1 MSEDSKIEAA
11 ATEAVAK
18 AEAAA
23 TRRRWINLG
32 EFVAVAGL
40 IIAAVSLWMT
50 WHDRKADEADKQA
63 EKTVEAQDKAHYAV
77 RSAMRGKDIVITADD
92 RHTLGDIAVT
102 FPSDL
107 GIDAQTNATQTIPVG
122 WYEKALLKATDG
134 DADRQ
139 TGKLPVLLTVSY
151 MNDDK
156 PMSTTGV
163 FDIVWRTNGRL
174 PPLGRDLHILGMRL
188 HERGGSQAR
197 IDALWKAS
205 RLAS

>member
-1 MSEDSKIEAA
+1 MSEGGEIQAA

-63 EKTVEAQDKAHYAV
+63 EKTAEAHDKARYEV
-77 RSAMRGKDIVITADD
+77 RSTVRHNDIVVTADD
-92 RHTLGDIAVT
+92 RHVLGDINVT

-107 GIDAQTNATQTIPVG
+107 GVSPQTNAAQTVQG
-122 WYEKALLKATDG
+122 RWYEGALLKATDDG
-134 DADRQ
+134 ADNQ
-139 TGKLPVLLTVSY
+139 TGKLPVLLTVNY
-151 MNDDK
+151 MDDDK
-156 PMSTTGV
+156 PRSTTGV
-163 FDIVWRTNGRL
+163 FDIVWKTDGRM
-174 PPLGRDLHILGMRL
+174 PPLGRALHIIGMRL

-197 IDALWKAS
+197 VDALWKAEQPK
-205 RLAS
+205 